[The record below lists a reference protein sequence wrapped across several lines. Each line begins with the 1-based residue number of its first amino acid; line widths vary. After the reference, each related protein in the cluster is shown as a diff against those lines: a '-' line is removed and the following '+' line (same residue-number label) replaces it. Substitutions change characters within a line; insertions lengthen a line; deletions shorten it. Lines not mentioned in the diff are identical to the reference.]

1 MKRKTKG
8 IIVLSLI
15 CAFIV
20 ALIVSIIII
29 VNKANANPLVGTW
42 ISASD
47 SGSYTFR
54 EDGSMK
60 VYIDGEK
67 LPVIETVYK
76 GSLEGTY
83 AYDKSEKEISI
94 TLSVYSKEITSR
106 YTYEIEDNTLTLT
119 DSEKKEAKKYSLVV
133 VQD

>member
-1 MKRKTKG
+1 MTRKTKG

-15 CAFIV
+15 CAAIA
-20 ALIVSIIII
+20 ALIVSIVLI
-29 VNKANANPLVGTW
+29 VNKANSNPFEGTW

-47 SGSYTFR
+47 SGSYTFH
-54 EDGSMK
+54 EDGSMR
-60 VYIDGEK
+60 VYVPGEK
-67 LPVIETVYK
+67 LPVLKTPYN
-76 GSLEGTY
+76 GTLDGTY

-106 YTYEIEDNTLTLT
+106 YTYKIEENTLFLT
-119 DSEKKEAKKYSLVV
+119 DTESGKEKKYNLVI